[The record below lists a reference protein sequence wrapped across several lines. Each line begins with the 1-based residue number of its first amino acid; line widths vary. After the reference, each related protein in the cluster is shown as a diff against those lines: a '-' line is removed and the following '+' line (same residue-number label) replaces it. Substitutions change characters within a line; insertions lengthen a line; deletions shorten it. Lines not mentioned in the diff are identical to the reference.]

1 MTRFA
6 GVDPGR
12 NGAVAI
18 IEDGAIVTVI
28 DLKKLPMVQQGQILI
43 PIIDIDLL
51 KSYGPVYALREDV
64 SGKGGQW
71 AKQTG
76 IKGEKEQAQSPDRI
90 FSFGVYTGIVSY
102 AMLAA
107 GWEVETIAPMTW
119 KSRLKLVGASDKEI
133 YNYSE
138 KVYDDRTQYPKRHD
152 VTDSLLLAYLSS
164 KICRE
169 M

>member
-1 MTRFA
+1 MTKYA

-12 NGAVAI
+12 NGAIAI

-28 DLKKLPMVQQGQILI
+28 DLKKLPMVQQGQILV
-43 PIIDIDLL
+43 PLFDIDVL

-71 AKQTG
+71 SKSTG

-107 GWEVETIAPMTW
+107 GWDVETIAPISW
-119 KSRLKLVGASDKEI
+119 KSKLKLIGASDKAI
-133 YNYSE
+133 YNYSA
-138 KVYDDRTQYPKRHD
+138 KVYDDRAQYPKRHD

>member
-12 NGAVAI
+12 NGAIAI
-18 IEDGAIVTVI
+18 IEDGAIVAVI
-28 DLKKLPMVQQGQILI
+28 DFTKLPMIEQGQILV
-43 PIIDIDLL
+43 PMFNIDLL
-51 KSYGPVYALREDV
+51 KSYGKVYALREDV

-76 IKGEKEQAQSPDRI
+76 IKGAKEQAQSPDRI
-90 FSFGVYTGIVSY
+90 FSFGAYTGIASY
-102 AMLAA
+102 AILAA

-119 KSRLKLVGASDKEI
+119 KSKLKLVGASEKAI
-133 YNYSE
+133 YNYSA
-138 KVYDDRTQYPKRHD
+138 KVYPDRAQYPKRHD